1 MHTTTKHQ
9 FLLGFRNWN
18 AKTGTV
24 IEANAPAHSEL
35 TTKTCVVGGTYESA
49 LKQVSEL
56 RVDFEGFQ
64 ILASRSIEGRMFVQT
79 PYPTSW

>member
-9 FLLGFRNWN
+9 YLLGFRNWN
-18 AKTGTV
+18 AKTSTV

-49 LKQVSEL
+49 RKQVSESYA
-56 RVDFEGFQ
+56 DCEGFR
-64 ILASRSIEGRMFVQT
+64 ILATRSVEGRMFVQT
-79 PYPTSW
+79 PYPSTW